1 YNRSIRRITAAGSVT
16 TLGGTSSRFFYPQG
30 IAADGAGNL
39 FISDGDN
46 QSVSK
51 VLFVASPPSGSP
63 IASPTVNSGQ
73 GATFS
78 LGTANAQTTYQWQL
92 STDAGATWN

>member
-1 YNRSIRRITAAGSVT
+1 
-16 TLGGTSSRFFYPQG
+16 RFFYPQG

-63 IASPTVNSGQ
+63 IASPTVTSGQ

-92 STDAGATWN
+92 STDAGATWNPISNNSTYSGATTVTLTIAS